1 MLRLWK
7 WTSVSIRGPLLG
19 NKEGRSFPRAFER
32 KDKFL
37 HLRNF
42 YKEFEICV
50 KKALYTGSSPHRGS
64 VGETGGVRL
73 LGLLREKENAY
84 VFLFLGP
91 RGH

>member
-1 MLRLWK
+1 
-7 WTSVSIRGPLLG
+7 LG

-32 KDKFL
+32 RDTFL
-37 HLRNF
+37 YLRNF

-50 KKALYTGSSPHRGS
+50 KKKALYTGSSPHRGS

-84 VFLFLGP
+84 LCSFFLDP
-91 RGH
+91 EDIKS